1 MIKIKEKDTKIIN
14 FLQDFGSAKLEH
26 LQRLFDE
33 YNNNFKNILSSNVIS
48 KKGDIFVH
56 NTQKIDENMLVALDI
71 LCRYK
76 GRFVTFHRG
85 NFPIYIS
92 FLTKDNLLYHIIVAD
107 EGNKK
112 GIIKLVNSPPYLP
125 KSDRLILAFHDRED
139 VEKITTDIPFLYC
152 TYPGLDVINDEITE
166 DEEICWILGLFVI

>member
-1 MIKIKEKDTKIIN
+1 M
-14 FLQDFGSAKLEH
+14 
-26 LQRLFDE
+26 
-33 YNNNFKNILSSNVIS
+33 IS

-56 NTQKIDENMLVALDI
+56 NTQRIDDNMLVALDI

-76 GRFVTFHRG
+76 GRFKTFYKG
-85 NFPIYIS
+85 YFPVYIT

-112 GIIKLVNSPPYLP
+112 GIIKMINSYFVSLP
-125 KSDRLILAFHDRED
+125 KADRLIFAFPSRE
-139 VEKITTDIPFLYC
+139 ELEQINCEIPFLYC

-166 DEEICWILGLFVI
+166 EEEL